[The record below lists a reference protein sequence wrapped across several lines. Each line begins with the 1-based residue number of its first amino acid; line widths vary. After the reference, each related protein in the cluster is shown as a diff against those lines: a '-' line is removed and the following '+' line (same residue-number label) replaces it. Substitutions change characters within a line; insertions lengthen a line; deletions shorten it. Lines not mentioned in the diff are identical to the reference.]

1 MTPDDAK
8 APVAPPHATGSGMFS
23 AQASVVATASRPP
36 EVRALEARLDG
47 FDQRLTAVEGQRE
60 RILEFSFQSILVVLT
75 ILALAAG
82 VPFAILYGTKIASGD
97 VAYGITALLF
107 ALVLLMIQWL
117 RLWWRVNAPKR

>member
-1 MTPDDAK
+1 MIPDDAQTST
-8 APVAPPHATGSGMFS
+8 APAPATGSGTVS
-23 AQASVVATASRPP
+23 AQVSVVATTSRPP

-75 ILALAAG
+75 ILALAVGA
-82 VPFAILYGTKIASGD
+82 PFAILYGTKIAGGD
-97 VAYGITALLF
+97 VAYVIAALLF